1 MKGLVSIVAVFAG
14 MLPIWAAAVDVGVG
28 VVIEEPAEYYGRIDV
43 RSVPAAWLVYEKPQ
57 TIEPAAG
64 GPEVDP
70 IYLRV
75 PAEHHRKWFK
85 YCREY
90 HACGQP
96 VYFVKD
102 SWYKKMYKPASY
114 KDRSK
119 ARAKPVIVIPGGGG
133 GY

>member
-14 MLPIWAAAVDVGVG
+14 MLPIWAAAANVGVG
-28 VVIEEPAEYYGRIDV
+28 VAIEELAEYYGRIDV
-43 RSVPAAWLVYEKPQ
+43 QSVPAAWLVYEKPQ

-64 GPEVDP
+64 GSGVAP

-90 HACGQP
+90 QACGQP

-102 SWYKKMYKPASY
+102 SWYKKMYKPASS

-119 ARAKPVIVIPGGGG
+119 ARAKPVIIMPVMGA